1 MGPRVLFVM
10 NHPGA
15 PPGTL
20 LRIARERGARASIL
34 LPLHGISFDPDV
46 PARLPGDDPEAAAA
60 DFDGLVILGGAIGVN
75 DSPARPCIEAQRRL
89 IRAFGDSSR
98 PVLGLCLGAQLI
110 ASAYGGEV
118 FTLPEL
124 EFGFLPQT
132 FLPAARE
139 DPLLAGI
146 DRPLCAMQWHRD
158 SFRLPEGAVALM
170 TRAEVPA
177 QAFRLGAN
185 IHGFQFHFEV
195 DEVILRRWCAM
206 RARELGIPEAEFL
219 AHQEEFWRLHQPG
232 QADFARSVMTRWLD
246 RIAAAAPSRKIS

>member
-1 MGPRVLFVM
+1 MAPRILFVM

-20 LRIARERGARASIL
+20 LRITREHGAHASIL
-34 LPLHGISFDPDV
+34 LPLHAISFDADV
-46 PARLPGDDPEAAAA
+46 PVQRLERPQEAAAE
-60 DFDGLVILGGAIGVN
+60 FDGLVILGGAIGVN
-75 DSPARPCIEAQRRL
+75 DSPPRACIEAQRRL

-132 FLPAARE
+132 FLPAAGE
-139 DPLLAGI
+139 DALLGGV
-146 DRPLCAMQWHRD
+146 DGPLCAMQWHRD
-158 SFRLPEGAVALM
+158 SFRLPAGAVALM
-170 TRAEVPA
+170 TSAQVPA
-177 QAFRLGAN
+177 QAFRLGGN

-195 DEVILRRWCAM
+195 DEAILRRWYVM
-206 RARELGIPEAEFL
+206 RARELDVPEAEFL
-219 AHQEEFWRLHQPG
+219 AQQAEFWRRHQPG
-232 QADFARSVMTRWLD
+232 QADFARAVMTRWLG
-246 RIAAAAPSRKIS
+246 RIAVSGSSR

>member
-1 MGPRVLFVM
+1 MGPRILFVM

-20 LRIARERGARASIL
+20 LRITREYGARASIL
-34 LPLHGISFDPDV
+34 LPLHEISFDPDV
-46 PARLPGDDPEAAAA
+46 PAQRLGQPEEAAA

-75 DSPARPCIEAQRRL
+75 DSPPRPCIETQRRL

-139 DPLLAGI
+139 DPLLGGV
-146 DRPLCAMQWHRD
+146 DKPLCAMQWHRD
-158 SFRLPEGAVALM
+158 SFHLPQGAVALT
-170 TRAEVPA
+170 TRAQVPA
-177 QAFRLGAN
+177 QAFCLGGN
-185 IHGFQFHFEV
+185 IHGFQFHFEA
-195 DEVILRRWCAM
+195 DETILRRWCGV
-206 RARELGIPEAEFL
+206 RARELNVPEVEFL
-219 AHQEEFWRLHQPG
+219 AQQEEFWRLHQPG
-232 QADFARSVMTRWLD
+232 QEDFARVVMTRWLD
-246 RIAAAAPSRKIS
+246 QAAAASASGHEF